1 MAESIKTKINKK
13 PPKFHECSPQ
23 RCVFNKEIS
32 KDVALQCR
40 KCHRFV
46 HYRCSQLP
54 AYQIQLCLSFKE
66 RRFQCPNCI
75 KVSQHVLQELE
86 VSRRGST
93 RIKDSINNLNIKI
106 NNTNNNHI
114 DKNNDNTDINT
125 KNDNNINNNNINNNN
140 NNNNNNTNNNNKNEE
155 QSNKLN
161 SETIEDRLANLENK
175 FKKLLKETCE
185 MKKEVLQR
193 PSYAKIAAIDIN
205 NINTTRDSGIALE
218 VVDDVKEENEETE
231 TLDTSRNIIIHGVEE
246 SMNDDPK
253 ELEYEDR
260 KYIENVIMNPMGL
273 SSKPIQ
279 IQRIGV
285 FTQDRASKEK
295 YRPLKVSLES
305 VEVKS
310 EFLRNL
316 TRLKGLFIKI
326 TEDLTTQERLS
337 VKKWQDK
344 AKKKNEHEQN
354 KTYKW
359 RVRGSPRSGM
369 YLKKVFCKNMTL

>member
-93 RIKDSINNLNIKI
+93 RVKDSNNNL

-114 DKNNDNTDINT
+114 DKNNDNINT

-140 NNNNNNTNNNNKNEE
+140 NNNNNNKNEE

-175 FKKLLKETCE
+175 FEKLLKETCE
-185 MKKEVLQR
+185 DQIMQR
-193 PSYAKIAAIDIN
+193 
-205 NINTTRDSGIALE
+205 
-218 VVDDVKEENEETE
+218 
-231 TLDTSRNIIIHGVEE
+231 
-246 SMNDDPK
+246 
-253 ELEYEDR
+253 
-260 KYIENVIMNPMGL
+260 
-273 SSKPIQ
+273 
-279 IQRIGV
+279 
-285 FTQDRASKEK
+285 
-295 YRPLKVSLES
+295 
-305 VEVKS
+305 
-310 EFLRNL
+310 
-316 TRLKGLFIKI
+316 
-326 TEDLTTQERLS
+326 
-337 VKKWQDK
+337 
-344 AKKKNEHEQN
+344 
-354 KTYKW
+354 
-359 RVRGSPRSGM
+359 
-369 YLKKVFCKNMTL
+369 